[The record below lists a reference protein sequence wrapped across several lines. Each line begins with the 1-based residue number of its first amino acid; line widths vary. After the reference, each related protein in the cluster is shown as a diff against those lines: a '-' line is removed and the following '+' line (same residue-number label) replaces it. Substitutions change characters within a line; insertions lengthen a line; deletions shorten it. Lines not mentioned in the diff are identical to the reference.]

1 VTGRLTWRAAL
12 LAAAVLACGATG
24 AMADSCG
31 RSRDYILEG
40 MAGGLTRPARTYQ
53 NLFKICMETLSLPN
67 VKDAYILKAGLIAID
82 PRRNT
87 VMATAST
94 LAQFCRRFPHASARI
109 FTPAEQ
115 RQPKTVGLVVMMP
128 ALTAKSCQSIRG
140 GA

>member
-1 VTGRLTWRAAL
+1 MNVAKPLAL
-12 LAAAVLACGATG
+12 LTTIILVLGSNDAVA
-24 AMADSCG
+24 ADSCA

-40 MAGGLTRPARTYQ
+40 LAGELTRPSRTYQ
-53 NLFKICMETLSLPN
+53 DLFKICLQTLSMPN
-67 VKDAYILKAGLIAID
+67 VKDAYVLKAGLIAID

-94 LAQFCRRFPHASARI
+94 LAHFCRRFPGATARI

-115 RQPKTVGLVVMMP
+115 RQARTVGLVVMMP
-128 ALTAKSCQSIRG
+128 ALRAKSCQAIRG

>member
-1 VTGRLTWRAAL
+1 
-12 LAAAVLACGATG
+12 
-24 AMADSCG
+24 
-31 RSRDYILEG
+31 
-40 MAGGLTRPARTYQ
+40 
-53 NLFKICMETLSLPN
+53 METLTLPN

-94 LAQFCRRFPHASARI
+94 LAQFCRRFPRGTARI

-115 RQPKTVGLVVMMP
+115 RQARTVGLVVMMP
-128 ALTAKSCQSIRG
+128 ALDAKSCQAMRG

>member
-1 VTGRLTWRAAL
+1 VSVVRLFTLLATAAL
-12 LAAAVLACGATG
+12 LAGSAQSAV
-24 AMADSCG
+24 ADSCA

-40 MAGGLTRPARTYQ
+40 LAGDLTRPARIYQ
-53 NLFKICMETLSLPN
+53 ELFKTCMETLTLPN

-94 LAQFCRRFPHASARI
+94 LAQFCRRFPHGVARI
-109 FTPAEQ
+109 FTPREQ
-115 RQPKTVGLVVMMP
+115 RQAKTIGLIVMME
-128 ALTAKSCQSIRG
+128 AATAKPCQAIRG

>member
-1 VTGRLTWRAAL
+1 VAARVTLLAAAL
-12 LAAAVLACGATG
+12 LACSTTG
-24 AMADSCG
+24 ALADSCT

-40 MAGGLTRPARTYQ
+40 LAGELTRPARIYR
-53 NLFKICMETLSLPN
+53 NLFKICVETLSLPN

-82 PRRNT
+82 PRQNT

-94 LAQFCRRFPHASARI
+94 LARFCRRFPHASARI

-115 RQPKTVGLVVMMP
+115 RRPKTVGLVVMMP